1 MTALDLDTHLNTALD
16 LDSHLN
22 KLRTL
27 TDLAQHMGVS
37 RNYIIAMKR
46 HGFVM
51 PGRKASLAMARHFLT
66 HCADFKIRGGSSSTS
81 RPKIKAHCTTQPP
94 PMDASCD
101 TAHEPAPTHGPRKPS
116 SGIRKIQLRKA
127 SSPR

>member
-1 MTALDLDTHLNTALD
+1 MTALELDTH
-16 LDSHLN
+16 HHQ
-22 KLRTL
+22 LRTL
-27 TDLAQHMGVS
+27 TDLAAQMGVS
-37 RNYIIAMKR
+37 RNYVIAMKR

-66 HCADFKIRGGSSSTS
+66 HCSDFQVREPG
-81 RPKIKAHCTTQPP
+81 KAPTPQ
-94 PMDASCD
+94 MDASCD
-101 TAHEPAPTHGPRKPS
+101 TAHEPTHLRAQRKPS